1 MCVWDYG
8 CCEKEQWWICK
19 KRKKLCEAA
28 HTRNAVQSNAPY
40 SQLLRQRWSWDDIC
54 KLKRQLGFKIDRC
67 ERQTGGKHLKK
78 ETFSREERWTVK
90 FYQHQSKPRPHWEKR
105 GEEKCLFQLV
115 LDSELH
121 IYSLLLFLPLRL
133 YFPYQISN
141 VSLRRDPFLS
151 MCVCLQVFRNV
162 WPFVHMVRV
171 VKP

>member
-1 MCVWDYG
+1 MDAAKKSNGGFVKK
-8 CCEKEQWWICK
+8 EKNLRGRANTQRRAIEC
-19 KRKKLCEAA
+19 
-28 HTRNAVQSNAPY
+28 TVQSTVKTEME
-40 SQLLRQRWSWDDIC
+40 LRWHLQTKKTTRLQD
-54 KLKRQLGFKIDRC
+54 RQMW
-67 ERQTGGKHLKK
+67 GKQVENIWKK